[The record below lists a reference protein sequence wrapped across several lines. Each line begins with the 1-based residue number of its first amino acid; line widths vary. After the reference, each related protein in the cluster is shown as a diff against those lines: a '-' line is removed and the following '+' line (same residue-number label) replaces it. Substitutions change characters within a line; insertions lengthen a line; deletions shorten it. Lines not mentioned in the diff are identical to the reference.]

1 MAMFAGTWY
10 IWFAGMLLAYVYV
23 LVKNIQIFVSILN
36 DDRETFEFSIYG
48 RIRDYGLAIALSLVF
63 LVLLIISG
71 ITELVIRVC

>member
-1 MAMFAGTWY
+1 MAMFEGTWY
-10 IWFAGMLLAYVYV
+10 IWFAGMLLSYVYV